1 MRKIIESTLVSADGV
16 IGDPPRWAMEY
27 RDAEVTDEALERLAS
42 AEAMLMGRGTYELFS
57 AVWPGQSGEFADRM
71 NSIRKYVFSATLD
84 EAAWNNSVILRG
96 DAVAEVTRLK
106 QQDGGE
112 LALYGHGRLAQALLE
127 HGLVDELR
135 LSVHPVLVGSGQLL
149 FRDGQKQALEFAGAK
164 TFGTGELRQYDVSD
178 PAKPVPYIDKIG
190 VRMLPEYM
198 SADQRFAAR
207 RPETILPP
215 RFAWTPAIRKLFGP
229 TRPWSPRK
237 QDPCPRASEDC

>member
-1 MRKIIESTLVSADGV
+1 MHASQQAARDSFPEAGWSPWLKATMEAAMRKIIESTLVSADGV

-27 RDAEVTDEALERLAS
+27 RDAEVTAEALERLAS
-42 AEAMLMGRGTYELFS
+42 ADAMLMGRGTYQLFS

-135 LSVHPVLVGSGQLL
+135 LSVHPVLVGSGQVL

-164 TFGTGELRQYDVSD
+164 TFGS
-178 PAKPVPYIDKIG
+178 G
-190 VRMLPEYM
+190 VVVLTYHP
-198 SADQRFAAR
+198 
-207 RPETILPP
+207 
-215 RFAWTPAIRKLFGP
+215 
-229 TRPWSPRK
+229 
-237 QDPCPRASEDC
+237 SEFPLTA